1 MTSSAAAMVAD
12 MCEEKH
18 YGAAMGTF
26 GTVYDIGHAFGPIAA
41 GLLLAAFSGDYF
53 LAFLPL
59 GIVLLLGSALFA
71 FTTTERKLS
80 DGNSGQ

>member
-1 MTSSAAAMVAD
+1 MVAD

-26 GTVYDIGHAFGPIAA
+26 GTVYDIGHASGPIAA

-53 LAFLPL
+53 SAFLPL

-71 FTTTERKLS
+71 VTTTERKLS

>member
-26 GTVYDIGHAFGPIAA
+26 GTVYDIGHATGPIAA
-41 GLLLAAFSGDYF
+41 GVLLAAFSGNYF
-53 LAFLPL
+53 YAFLPL
-59 GIVLLLGSALFA
+59 AILLVLGSVLFA
-71 FTTTERKLS
+71 LTVEERGQS
-80 DGNSGQ
+80 DGSVRQ